1 MAGAGLITELEDGV
15 LTLTFDNPGRL
26 NAMHPAMRAAII
38 AAFDWADA
46 DDDVRVVLVTGAGR
60 GFCAGADMS
69 RGTGAFVPASGD
81 GEYRDGGGVLVR
93 RLLESAKPII
103 GAVNGAAARIGA
115 AMTLPM
121 DFRLA
126 AASARFGFVYT
137 RRGIGPEGTSSWLLP
152 AIVGPTTALDWLLTG
167 RVFGAEEA
175 LARGLVTE
183 VLPDD
188 RLMPRARELARS
200 LCETTA
206 PLSVSLTRQLVWRQ
220 LDGRFG
226 GGQLDGQLGGGQLG
240 CGAVET
246 AHRLESR
253 VVPWLAATPDA
264 AEGVSAFLE
273 KRAPRFTGRPARD
286 IPGWLPVGLLPGR
299 LSGLSGRD
307 GGRMS
312 LPAQWRGALRLP
324 VIAAPMFLASG
335 PDLVVAA
342 CRSGVVGT
350 FPALNQRTTEGYAA
364 WLEEISGRLAGGPGL
379 AAGRGRRRRSGS
391 TSSCTRPTSG
401 WRRISRSRSPTG
413 YRS

>member
-1 MAGAGLITELEDGV
+1 VAGAGLITELEDGV

-38 AAFDWADA
+38 AAFDRADA

-81 GEYRDGGGVLVR
+81 GEYRDGGGILVR

-103 GAVNGAAARIGA
+103 GAVNGAAAGIGA

-220 LDGRFG
+220 LDG
-226 GGQLDGQLGGGQLG
+226 QLDGGQLGG
-240 CGAVET
+240 GAVET

-273 KRAPRFTGRPARD
+273 KRPPRFTGRPARD
-286 IPGWLPVGLLPGR
+286 IPAGFPWDFSWCGSRDPQDFRG
-299 LSGLSGRD
+299 SRD
-307 GGRMS
+307 GTADG
-312 LPAQWRGALRLP
+312 
-324 VIAAPMFLASG
+324 
-335 PDLVVAA
+335 
-342 CRSGVVGT
+342 
-350 FPALNQRTTEGYAA
+350 
-364 WLEEISGRLAGGPGL
+364 
-379 AAGRGRRRRSGS
+379 
-391 TSSCTRPTSG
+391 
-401 WRRISRSRSPTG
+401 
-413 YRS
+413 